1 MTGFLTF
8 LTGCAIV
15 ASLSVIAP
23 DTARWVA
30 LSIFGVLFSA
40 FLLRIGKLSA

>member
-8 LTGCAIV
+8 VTGCAIV
-15 ASLSVIAP
+15 ASLSLIAP

-30 LSIFGVLFSA
+30 LSILGVLFVVTA
-40 FLLRIGKLSA
+40 IPRRRRP